1 MMVNNGQPKN
11 ILVVE
16 DDPSIALLLKY
27 NLEKAGHKAE
37 IANTCPIAMDQLKN
51 NHWDAAILDWNL
63 PGGSGL
69 DVCRYIR
76 NHTRTAHMAVIM
88 LTARSEEIDEIMG
101 FDVGVDDYVSKPF
114 NMETFLLRLKAI
126 LRRSN
131 FQEHIEIGQ
140 TILTYE
146 DIHMN
151 TQEHR
156 VFRGDRPI
164 ILGPTE
170 YRLLEFFVRHPRKVF
185 SREELLLEIWGEN
198 LNVEIRTVDV
208 HIRRLRKE
216 LNLQNDKNIIRTIRS
231 AGYALDLE

>member
-1 MMVNNGQPKN
+1 MVNNGQPKN

-69 DVCRYIR
+69 DICRYIR

-131 FQEHIEIGQ
+131 FQEHIETGQ
-140 TILTYE
+140 AILTYE

>member
-1 MMVNNGQPKN
+1 MVNNGQPKN

-131 FQEHIEIGQ
+131 FQEHIKTGQ

>member
-1 MMVNNGQPKN
+1 MVNNGQPKN

-37 IANTCPIAMDQLKN
+37 IANTCSIAMDQLKN

-76 NHTRTAHMAVIM
+76 NHTRTAYMAVIM

-131 FQEHIEIGQ
+131 FQEHIETCQ

-156 VFRGDRPI
+156 VFRGNRPI

>member
-1 MMVNNGQPKN
+1 MVNNGQPKN

-27 NLEKAGHKAE
+27 NLEKVGHKAE
-37 IANTCPIAMDQLKN
+37 IANTCPMAMDQLKDK
-51 NHWDAAILDWNL
+51 HWDAAILDWNL

-76 NHTRTAHMAVIM
+76 NHIRTAHMAVIM

-131 FQEHIEIGQ
+131 FQEHIETGQ

-146 DIHMN
+146 NIHIN

-156 VFRGDRPI
+156 VFRGNRPI

>member
-1 MMVNNGQPKN
+1 MVNNGQPKN

-131 FQEHIEIGQ
+131 FQEHIETGQ

>member
-1 MMVNNGQPKN
+1 MVNNGQPKN

-76 NHTRTAHMAVIM
+76 NYTRTAHMAVIM

-131 FQEHIEIGQ
+131 FQEHIKTGQ

>member
-1 MMVNNGQPKN
+1 MVNNGQPKN

-131 FQEHIEIGQ
+131 FQEHIETGQ

-231 AGYALDLE
+231 AGYALDSE

>member
-1 MMVNNGQPKN
+1 MVNNGQPKN